1 MEVAVPSSFCYN
13 PEEVAAETPTT
24 MTASRESLTL
34 SLSGTFRKLLP
45 FLRPHRSKLIGAGSL
60 LLVSLALELTAPLL
74 LKQLIDTT
82 LASRDLGR
90 LNTLIGLFAG
100 LYLLRFVMELGGGRL
115 RNRFNEGLLFDL
127 RQKLFAHVQTL
138 SSPFFTQQRSGYLA
152 SRILNDASLLSH
164 QLLAI
169 LLGAL
174 SSVLLLVGS
183 VVIVFW
189 LNWQLAVVLCL
200 IGPLLVVL
208 TQWFGGRVRNATE
221 EMQEHGA
228 NLGASVQESV
238 AGVSLIQ
245 SYSLEKFAQQR
256 VGSEMAKLRSNGI
269 HLADLALQHRNGIL
283 VMTSLAGLGVLWFGS
298 RSVMGGALTLGD
310 LMAFLA
316 YAVNVYRP
324 VQELTSLNLTVQS
337 AKVAASRIFAL
348 LDTAPTI
355 CEAPGAVPLA
365 TPVRGHVRCSGL
377 SFAYEK
383 NDVLSDVSF
392 EIQPGMKVAL
402 VGRSGAG
409 KTTLLNHLPRFY
421 DPRLGKIEIDG
432 QDVRGVQL
440 ASLRAAIAV
449 VAQETFLFSG
459 SVREN
464 LLCVRPSAS
473 EADLRK
479 ALEGANLLEWA
490 DALPQGMD
498 TQVGERGVRLS
509 GGERQRLSIARALLK
524 DAPVL
529 ILDEATSSLDSV
541 TEKQIRSALGR
552 LLESGK
558 TCFVI
563 AHRLTTIRDADWIL
577 VLDKGRL
584 VGQGTHAELYASNTV
599 YARLFDEQFAGAPSP
614 VPTHVMLNNAEEFFL
629 REGNRQ
635 SRVVVQTDD
644 SGQKRVVISSM

>member
-1 MEVAVPSSFCYN
+1 MAALKTPS
-13 PEEVAAETPTT
+13 
-24 MTASRESLTL
+24 TL
-34 SLSGTFRKLLP
+34 SLSDAFRKLRP
-45 FLRPHRSKLIGAGSL
+45 FLRPHLPKLIAAASL

-74 LKQLIDTT
+74 LKELIDTT

-90 LNTLIGLFAG
+90 LNTVIGLFTG
-100 LYLLRFVMELGGGRL
+100 LYLLRFAVELSGGRL

-152 SRILNDASLLSH
+152 SRILNDAGLLSN

-174 SSVLLLVGS
+174 SSLLLLVGS
-183 VVIVFW
+183 VTIVFW
-189 LNWQLAVVLCL
+189 LNWQLAVILCL

-208 TQWFGGRVRNATE
+208 TRWFSGRVRGATE
-221 EMQEHGA
+221 EMQERAA
-228 NLGASVQESV
+228 NLGASVQESI

-245 SYSLEKFAQQR
+245 SYSLEDFAQQR
-256 VGSEMAKLRSNGI
+256 VGGEMARLRNNGI
-269 HLADLALQHRNGIL
+269 HLADLAIQHRTGIL

-298 RSVMGGALTLGD
+298 RSVIAGTLTLGD

-324 VQELTSLNLTVQS
+324 VQELASLNLTVQS
-337 AKVAASRIFAL
+337 TKVAASRIFDL
-348 LDTAPTI
+348 LETTPTI
-355 CEAPGAVPLA
+355 REAAEAVALA

-377 SFAYEK
+377 HFAYEQ

-421 DPRLGKIEIDG
+421 DPRLGKVEIDG
-432 QDVRGVQL
+432 QDVREARL
-440 ASLRAAIAV
+440 ASLRSAIAV

-464 LLCVRPSAS
+464 LLCVRPAAS
-473 EADLRK
+473 EEDLRK
-479 ALEGANLLEWA
+479 ALEEANLLAWA
-490 DALPQGMD
+490 DALPEGLD
-498 TQVGERGVRLS
+498 TLVGERGVRLS

-524 DAPVL
+524 DAPIL

-541 TEKQIRSALGR
+541 TEKQIRNALGR
-552 LLESGK
+552 LLKSGK

-584 VGQGTHAELYASNTV
+584 VGQGTHADLYASNTV
-599 YARLFDEQFAGAPSP
+599 YARLFDEQFAGAAGSA
-614 VPTHVMLNNAEEFFL
+614 PTQVMLNNAEEFFL

-635 SRVVVQTDD
+635 SRVVVQTDS

>member
-1 MEVAVPSSFCYN
+1 MATSK
-13 PEEVAAETPTT
+13 
-24 MTASRESLTL
+24 ASL
-34 SLSGTFRKLLP
+34 SLVGVFRKLRP
-45 FLRPHRSKLIGAGSL
+45 FLRPHCPKLFAAVAL
-60 LLVSLALELTAPLL
+60 LLVTLTLELTAPLL

-82 LASRDLGR
+82 LASRDLER
-90 LNTLIGLFAG
+90 LNLIIGLFVG
-100 LYLLRFVMELGGGRL
+100 LYLLRFFVELGGGRL

-138 SSPFFTQQRSGYLA
+138 STPFFTQQRSGYLA
-152 SRILNDASLLSH
+152 SRILNDASLLSN
-164 QLLAI
+164 QVLAI
-169 LLGAL
+169 LLGTL
-174 SSVLLLVGS
+174 SSLLLLVGS
-183 VVIVFW
+183 VAIVFW
-189 LNWQLAVVLCL
+189 LNWRLAVILCL
-200 IGPLLVVL
+200 IGPLLVLL
-208 TQWFGGRVRNATE
+208 TRRFGARVRQATE
-221 EMQEHGA
+221 EMQERAA

-245 SYSLEKFAQQR
+245 SYSLEEFAQRR
-256 VGSEMAKLRSNGI
+256 VGSEMDKLRSNGI
-269 HLADLALQHRNGIL
+269 HLADLAVQHRNGIL
-283 VMTSLAGLGVLWFGS
+283 IMTSLAGLAVLWFGS
-298 RSVMGGALTLGD
+298 RSVVAGGLTLGD

-324 VQELTSLNLTVQS
+324 VQELSSLNLTVQS
-337 AKVAASRIFAL
+337 TKVAASRIFDL
-348 LDTAPTI
+348 LETTPTI

-365 TPVRGHVRCSGL
+365 APVRGQVRCSGL

-383 NDVLSDVSF
+383 DDVLADVGF

-421 DPRLGKIEIDG
+421 DPRLGKVEIDG
-432 QDVRGVQL
+432 QDVRGVRL

-464 LLCVRPSAS
+464 LQCVRPEAS
-473 EADLRK
+473 EADLRR
-479 ALEGANLLEWA
+479 ALEQANLLDWA
-490 DALPQGMD
+490 EALPQGLD
-498 TQVGERGVRLS
+498 TEVGERGVRLS
-509 GGERQRLSIARALLK
+509 GGERQRLSIARAMLK
-524 DAPVL
+524 DAPIL

-599 YARLFDEQFAGAPSP
+599 YARLFDEQFAGAVSSA
-614 VPTHVMLNNAEEFFL
+614 PTHVMLSNAEEFFL

-644 SGQKRVVISSM
+644 NGQKRVVISSM